1 MHLPCDAAEALRN
14 HIAISRQE
22 RVPLRDRSK
31 YHSAVNLEAWT
42 ILARVRD
49 SKAFFGTHPTIDELV
64 DHAASVE
71 RLDLTPTELAAQ
83 ISLTILGRIITTVA
97 QSTRSKIIEFLYE
110 EKANNFQSYSA
121 IKTPCCRAA
130 GQSETPELMSILGFS
145 IHYMYIQEMNNKIST
160 LRKTRFLAGVGSLLL
175 GNALDDILTAGSL
188 SGVAARPSVSR
199 QGSRSVPAVARPAA

>member
-1 MHLPCDAAEALRN
+1 LPCDAAEALRN
-14 HIAISRQE
+14 HIAISCQE

-49 SKAFFGTHPTIDELV
+49 CKAFFGTRPTIDELL
-64 DHAASVE
+64 DHATSVE

-83 ISLTILGRIITTVA
+83 ISLTILERIIMAVA
-97 QSTRSKIIEFLYE
+97 QPTRAKTIEFLYE

-121 IKTPCCRAA
+121 IKTPLCRAT

-145 IHYMYIQEMNNKIST
+145 IHYLYVQEMNNKIST
-160 LRKTRFLAGVGSLLL
+160 LRKTRFLADVGSLLL
-175 GNALDDILTAGSL
+175 GNALDDILRAGSL
-188 SGVAARPSVSR
+188 SGVGARPSVSC
-199 QGSRSVPAVARPAA
+199 QGSRSVLAVARPPA